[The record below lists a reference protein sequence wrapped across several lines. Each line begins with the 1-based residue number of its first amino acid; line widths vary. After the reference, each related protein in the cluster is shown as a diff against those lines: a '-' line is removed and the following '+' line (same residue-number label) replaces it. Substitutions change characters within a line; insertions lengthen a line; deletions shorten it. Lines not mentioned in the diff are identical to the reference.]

1 MEIASWNLNTI
12 QLLNNPLF
20 IDIPP
25 SKKWFLCSSKH
36 STSVENLFQGY
47 SRRIIFSEILELFFS
62 FAKKNYGREKWK
74 MENAVEKTNPRYYWS
89 VGIFFGCFSFWN
101 IEYCTRGIYNDFIGS
116 KLIFPMTPSTLITW
130 IENCEWVSINI
141 QVRKRQWT
149 FRIYSWLTSI
159 SHFLNFS
166 LY

>member
-89 VGIFFGCFSFWN
+89 VGNFFWLLFV
-101 IEYCTRGIYNDFIGS
+101 S
-116 KLIFPMTPSTLITW
+116 KHRILHKGNLQWFYWFNSIFPMTPSTLITW
-130 IENCEWVSINI
+130 IENLWVGFN
-141 QVRKRQWT
+141 
-149 FRIYSWLTSI
+149 
-159 SHFLNFS
+159 
-166 LY
+166 

>member
-12 QLLNNPLF
+12 QLLNNLLF

-25 SKKWFLCSSKH
+25 SKKMISLVFKALYCRGKSISRIYEKDNFLQ
-36 STSVENLFQGY
+36 NPW
-47 SRRIIFSEILELFFS
+47 IFFLSP
-62 FAKKNYGREKWK
+62 KKTMAREKWK